1 MAFGEGI
8 DGRTGTA
15 SQRALRVLAK
25 SVFKELKR
33 TGYSR
38 GEMVGFA
45 SELLDLV
52 THEMKT
58 DAGEEGE
65 GPVS

>member
-1 MAFGEGI
+1 MAFGEG
-8 DGRTGTA
+8 TGGPMNDA
-15 SQRALRVLAK
+15 ALRGLRVVAK

-38 GEMVGFA
+38 GEMVTFA

-52 THEMKT
+52 THEMKSESN
-58 DAGEEGE
+58 DDEGAA
-65 GPVS
+65 S